1 MTQRQF
7 KKIALAKPKVP
18 SGGCVP
24 GGSADPDAP
33 PC

>member
-7 KKIALAKPKVP
+7 KKIALAKPKP
-18 SGGCVP
+18 AATGCSP
-24 GGSADPDAP
+24 SADPDAP